1 MRGRFAILKIINCSK
16 FDIAKKPGVFQAF
29 FLNFNNGNDFFNFAA
44 PIPL

>member
-1 MRGRFAILKIINCSK
+1 MWGRFAILKVINCSK

-29 FLNFNNGNDFFNFAA
+29 FLNFNNGNGFFNFAV

>member
-1 MRGRFAILKIINCSK
+1 MICLFKNIQLLK